1 MKNPGRAGGGE
12 GRDKLKLSITFVLEG
27 QTISVTFRCY
37 FFRGIREV
45 AVYSGGADA
54 CLLTRRA
61 VAIRSSAG
69 SFPMR
74 VQDAVTRKLIRIL
87 EETRYKK
94 R

>member
-1 MKNPGRAGGGE
+1 MKR
-12 GRDKLKLSITFVLEG
+12 SITFVLEG
-27 QTISVTFRCY
+27 QTISVTFRCS

-61 VAIRSSAG
+61 VTIRSSAG
-69 SFPMR
+69 ALPMR

>member
-1 MKNPGRAGGGE
+1 MPSQRLFRLLLYPPCFTSFLPPIFYHGRGKGT
-12 GRDKLKLSITFVLEG
+12 R
-27 QTISVTFRCY
+27 R
-37 FFRGIREV
+37 IREV

-61 VAIRSSAG
+61 VTIRSSAG
-69 SFPMR
+69 ALPMR

>member
-1 MKNPGRAGGGE
+1 MKR
-12 GRDKLKLSITFVLEG
+12 SITFVLEG
-27 QTISVTFRCY
+27 QTISVTFRCS
-37 FFRGIREV
+37 FFRGIRV